1 MKTVRITSK
10 INGFKRSLKENN
22 ERKMAFFCRPQDRYK
37 GKFILKSHINQ
48 NSNSDIFQT
57 LNRVASGPGWSSEE
71 KGQFF
76 WFVKKCIN
84 LTFKVNF
91 QSPNFESQFSKSKII
106 WFFLQLKLP
115 INWGEHFLLLTLF
128 HNFHFRNT
136 IFRRSKFSF

>member
-71 KGQFF
+71 KGQREGDFSSNFSFF
-76 WFVKKCIN
+76 D
-84 LTFKVNF
+84 LTFTDF
-91 QSPNFESQFSKSKII
+91 
-106 WFFLQLKLP
+106 
-115 INWGEHFLLLTLF
+115 
-128 HNFHFRNT
+128 
-136 IFRRSKFSF
+136 

>member
-37 GKFILKSHINQ
+37 EKFILKSHINQ

-71 KGQFF
+71 KGQREGDFSSNFSFF
-76 WFVKKCIN
+76 D
-84 LTFKVNF
+84 LTFTDF
-91 QSPNFESQFSKSKII
+91 
-106 WFFLQLKLP
+106 
-115 INWGEHFLLLTLF
+115 
-128 HNFHFRNT
+128 
-136 IFRRSKFSF
+136 